1 MNRLN
6 QNNRFKAI
14 VMYHNSKI
22 KIAMSEQAKRSMLDS
37 LQGALLFA
45 EAIEI
50 ITKDQHNKIFNEATD
65 IYIANEIIPKFVGR
79 NEPKPNKF
87 L

>member
-14 VMYHNSKI
+14 VSYHNSKI
-22 KIAMSEQAKRSMLDS
+22 KTAMSVQGKRSMLDS

-45 EAIEI
+45 ELIEI
-50 ITKDQHNKIFNEATD
+50 ITKDEHNKIFNEAMD
-65 IYIANEIIPKFVGR
+65 IYITNEILDKPVGR